1 MGQPPRD
8 SVQQRLRETM
18 AKKSKTKSAPVA
30 PAPMPKGKKGK
41 GC

>member
-1 MGQPPRD
+1 MGKPARD

-18 AKKSKTKSAPVA
+18 AKKSKTKTAPA
-30 PAPMPKGKKGK
+30 LPAPMPKGKKGK

>member
-18 AKKSKTKSAPVA
+18 AKKTKIKSAPA
-30 PAPMPKGKKGK
+30 LPALPPKGKKGK